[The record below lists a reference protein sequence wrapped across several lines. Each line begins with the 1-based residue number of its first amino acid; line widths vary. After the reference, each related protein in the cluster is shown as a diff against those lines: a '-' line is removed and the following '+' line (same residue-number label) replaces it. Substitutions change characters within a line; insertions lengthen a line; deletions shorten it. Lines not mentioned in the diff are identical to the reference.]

1 MASQVHRWLLF
12 VFALGFIAAGCLNF
26 ADRLRGDPFVNVVA
40 GVFYLCVAAFCMSA
54 HIRSVVGD
62 LDGVDEEES
71 WSSY

>member
-12 VFALGFIAAGCLNF
+12 VFALCFIGAGCLNF
-26 ADRLRGDPFVNVVA
+26 ADRLHGDPFVTLAA
-40 GVFYLCVAAFCMSA
+40 GVFYICVGALCMSA

-62 LDGVDEEES
+62 IDGVEEEES